1 MLIINVVLS
10 TNRLYLTAHW
20 LWSTTMEI
28 QPAATWAGKTT
39 VLHRIHILT
48 GVHSATATQYKAQT
62 TNELQLFTEPSRLN
76 TDAEG
81 SLYNYGYDVCVLTW
95 FFFCFVFIFRC
106 DKHVFRNI
114 RVASQLQVKL
124 RKLTAHQDPTISGP
138 YVWQVKYFL
147 ISRDN
152 TQLPRFPDRSNFWQ
166 ITWYLSNFASWIS
179 TAQEL
184 DWYRT
189 LAAVCGISIY
199 SATTKIWTVNSSGTP
214 GSQDCRIIT
223 IYSFETGLH

>member
-1 MLIINVVLS
+1 MPQQHSIRHKQQMNCSCLLS
-10 TNRLYLTAHW
+10 QAGSIQMQGCL
-20 LWSTTMEI
+20 SITMDMM
-28 QPAATWAGKTT
+28 
-39 VLHRIHILT
+39 
-48 GVHSATATQYKAQT
+48 Y
-62 TNELQLFTEPSRLN
+62 
-76 TDAEG
+76 
-81 SLYNYGYDVCVLTW
+81 VCW
-95 FFFCFVFIFRC
+95 HDFFYFVFIFRC

-184 DWYRT
+184 DWYSVWYQY
-189 LAAVCGISIY
+189 LFCNNKNMDS
-199 SATTKIWTVNSSGTP
+199 
-214 GSQDCRIIT
+214 
-223 IYSFETGLH
+223 E